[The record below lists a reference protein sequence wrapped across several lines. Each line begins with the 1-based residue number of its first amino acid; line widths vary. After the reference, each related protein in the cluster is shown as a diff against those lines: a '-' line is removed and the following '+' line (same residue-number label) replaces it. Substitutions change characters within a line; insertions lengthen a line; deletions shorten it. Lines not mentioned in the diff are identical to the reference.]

1 MNGLL
6 LSDCRLAVEKEIYT
20 RLKILQKS
28 YDYQLAK
35 FD

>member
-1 MNGLL
+1 ML

-28 YDYQLAK
+28 YVVQSAK